1 MSVISSGPVGFVY
14 QTEALKRL
22 YWEMLSLGSLRE
34 HYLGRVRTGVKDVHG
49 IHPGHGIY
57 PFVQDYINIYLNVLK
72 AFDLAFEGDEPTKT
86 FDLPKFEE
94 LGPVDLRVNLAET
107 MVSHLL
113 EQEGMISYKDLDKHL
128 TALYLPISELDRVGE
143 LVRMEGQVLALE
155 ASKIIVE
162 KATGVSLKD
171 AWLTLH
177 VRRVHGILGEYGW
190 REQNRF
196 FRPNPIEILEDA
208 NILAQ
213 SVRSA
218 FRTLYDYEDRL
229 EIARFV
235 YAYLPDKR
243 VEKWLHEKIGG
254 SLNPELQ
261 GALTVSSDGLG
272 GALTEALP
280 EKGRLTVFK

>member
-72 AFDLAFEGDEPTKT
+72 AFDLSFDGDDPTKT

-113 EQEGMISYKDLDKHL
+113 RLEGMISLKDLKKHVSEL
-128 TALYLPISELDRVGE
+128 HLPISELDRVGE
-143 LVRMEGQVLALE
+143 LVRIEDQVYALE
-155 ASKIIVE
+155 ASKLIVE
-162 KATGVSLKD
+162 KATGVSLRD

-177 VRRVHGILGEYGW
+177 VARVAGFLEEYGW
-190 REQNRF
+190 RERNRF
-196 FRPNPIEILEDA
+196 FRPNPIEILEDR
-208 NILAQ
+208 NIIAQ
-213 SVRSA
+213 SVGDA
-218 FRTLYDYEDRL
+218 FRTLDDYEDRL
-229 EIARFV
+229 VIARFV
-235 YAYLPDKR
+235 YAFLPDKR
-243 VEKWLHEKIGG
+243 VEKWLHKKIGG
-254 SLNPELQ
+254 SLRPALQ
-261 GALTVSSDGLG
+261 GSLSVSSDSLE
-272 GALTEALP
+272 GALTETLP